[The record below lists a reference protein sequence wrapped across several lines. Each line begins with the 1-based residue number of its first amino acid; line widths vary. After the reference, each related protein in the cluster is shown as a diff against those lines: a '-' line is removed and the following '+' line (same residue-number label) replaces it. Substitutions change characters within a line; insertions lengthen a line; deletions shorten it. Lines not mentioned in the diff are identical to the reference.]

1 TEQLTGAEKEIR
13 RHKKECVEYENK
25 IVSNSHALDEVA
37 HKIESIPAEIVDIAN
52 VMSQLE
58 KKQQLTTTFR
68 TKNKKLKA
76 DRTIKQDLYKRI
88 TKFIEDFDVETLNEK
103 KSQVDNL
110 QNVCDEHN
118 KLYKQAK
125 NKFDNI
131 MKKIKMLEDHEYD
144 PDCSFCCENKFV

>member
-1 TEQLTGAEKEIR
+1 M
-13 RHKKECVEYENK
+13 
-25 IVSNSHALDEVA
+25 SNSHALDEVA

-110 QNVCDEHN
+110 QNVCD
-118 KLYKQAK
+118 
-125 NKFDNI
+125 
-131 MKKIKMLEDHEYD
+131 
-144 PDCSFCCENKFV
+144 